1 MKQKIIVAILLYLGM
16 MAFVHAQCVLNTEMN
31 ANGTISKIT
40 EPSVLYANDKA
51 TILSQLKFDGI
62 DYFFVMVVK
71 PFKDKSLHS
80 KSLEIVLDND
90 SSLVLDFYDS
100 YGQAKDTS
108 VNLLYR
114 INAKYVD
121 MVATH
126 NINAINVNT
135 NQGQKN
141 FILKLH
147 NDLIKTQ
154 LNCLIKEGK
163 KED

>member
-1 MKQKIIVAILLYLGM
+1 M
-16 MAFVHAQCVLNTEMN
+16 
-31 ANGTISKIT
+31 
-40 EPSVLYANDKA
+40 
-51 TILSQLKFDGI
+51 
-62 DYFFVMVVK
+62 
-71 PFKDKSLHS
+71 HS